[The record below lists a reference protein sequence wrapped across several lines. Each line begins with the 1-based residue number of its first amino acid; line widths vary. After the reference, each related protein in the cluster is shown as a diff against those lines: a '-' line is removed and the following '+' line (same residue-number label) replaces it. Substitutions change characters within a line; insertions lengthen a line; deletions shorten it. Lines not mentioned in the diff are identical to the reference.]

1 MPTRPRPIFTSPC
14 CEQVACKPLH
24 NQGPTFTYPVGKHT
38 MSLGIKVDSLD
49 AAAGAILVVKVRDE
63 PDTLIGKLAD
73 KVIRPT
79 HSRESREY
87 PAGTRLLKITRR
99 SRGADGTHAGD

>member
-1 MPTRPRPIFTSPC
+1 
-14 CEQVACKPLH
+14 
-24 NQGPTFTYPVGKHT
+24 

-63 PDTLIGKLAD
+63 PDTALIGKLAD

-79 HSRESREY
+79 QPREPRVPSGHEITQDY
-87 PAGTRLLKITRR
+87 PALARR
-99 SRGADGTHAGD
+99 

>member
-1 MPTRPRPIFTSPC
+1 M
-14 CEQVACKPLH
+14 
-24 NQGPTFTYPVGKHT
+24 
-38 MSLGIKVDSLD
+38 
-49 AAAGAILVVKVRDE
+49 
-63 PDTLIGKLAD
+63 IGKLAD

>member
-1 MPTRPRPIFTSPC
+1 
-14 CEQVACKPLH
+14 VACKPLH

-63 PDTLIGKLAD
+63 PDK
-73 KVIRPT
+73 R
-79 HSRESREY
+79 
-87 PAGTRLLKITRR
+87 
-99 SRGADGTHAGD
+99 